1 MSRAIAETE
10 APGVKAA
17 APPLR
22 DWAGLLVSVAVSGAV
37 VTLVLLAVVAASRS
51 AWELLGVGRGL
62 IPEDYYHVSGF
73 VITLATTFGQAVGW
87 AGGSALAYHVLT
99 TLGLPPGLPS
109 ARVAMSVVYLGLA
122 TAPLVVYHVVFGGPL
137 LGLPRVGLEEFLLAQ
152 YPDAHWLLIRA
163 HPVIELSLVPLTL
176 LFLAVLW
183 LTGDRPLTSRA
194 VQTVLALAVLGGSL
208 AVALSL
214 AIHSTLVHIR
224 L

>member
-1 MSRAIAETE
+1 MNRAITETE
-10 APGVKAA
+10 APELEAA

-22 DWAGLLVSVAVSGAV
+22 DWAGLLVPIAVAVAV

-51 AWELLGVGRGL
+51 AWELLGAGRGL
-62 IPEDYYHVSGF
+62 VSEDYYHVWGF

-87 AGGSALAYHVLT
+87 AGGSALVYHVLT
-99 TLGLPPGLPS
+99 RLGLPPGLPS
-109 ARVAMSVVYLGLA
+109 ARMAMSLVYLGLGV
-122 TAPLVVYHVVFGGPL
+122 APLALYHVLFGAPL
-137 LGLPRVGLEEFLLAQ
+137 LGLPRVGLEEFLKAQ

-163 HPVIELSLVPLTL
+163 HPVIDWAVLPLGA
-176 LFLAVLW
+176 LFLGLLW
-183 LTGDRPLTSRA
+183 LTGERVRTSRS
-194 VQTVLALAVLGGSL
+194 VQLGLALGVLGTAL

>member
-1 MSRAIAETE
+1 MNRALAETE
-10 APGVKAA
+10 APEVGAA

-22 DWAGLLVSVAVSGAV
+22 DWVGLLAPVVVAVAV

-51 AWELLGVGRGL
+51 AWQLLGAGRGL
-62 IPEDYYHVSGF
+62 VSEDYYHVWGF

-99 TLGLPPGLPS
+99 RIGLPPGLLS
-109 ARVAMSVVYLGLA
+109 ARVAMSLVYLGLA
-122 TAPLVVYHVVFGGPL
+122 VGPLTVYHSFFGRPL
-137 LGLPRVGLEEFLLAQ
+137 LGLPRVGLEEFLETQ

-163 HPVIELSLVPLTL
+163 HPVIDLSVVPLTL
-176 LFLAVLW
+176 VFLGVLW